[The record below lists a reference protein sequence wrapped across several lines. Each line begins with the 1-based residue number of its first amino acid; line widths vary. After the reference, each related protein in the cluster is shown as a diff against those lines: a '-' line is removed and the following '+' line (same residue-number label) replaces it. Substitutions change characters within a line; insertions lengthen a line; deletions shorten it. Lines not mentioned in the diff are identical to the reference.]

1 MLCDECDDAYH
12 PKCIGKSAAWLA
24 GLGDDGEWFCP
35 DCKNDDDIVGGSSK
49 MAKKKL
55 AAGTKESTR
64 DWGKGFAC
72 TGRNKTCTKVDK
84 NHFGPIP
91 GIEVGMAWKFRKQ
104 ISEEGLHRPLVAGI
118 AGTKKLVCPSLI
130 LSGGYEDDEDHGD
143 WFTYTGAGGRD
154 LTGNKRTAEQSFDQK
169 LDRSNAAIARNCK
182 ARFDNKNSGDAG
194 DNWREGKPIRV
205 LRNYKAA
212 KHSEF
217 APEEGNRF
225 CKAFMLVIIP
235 GCHHAQNSPVCYVML
250 LNFPGMMEST
260 NVCGIG
266 HRRELVVSLFGG
278 EESV

>member
-1 MLCDECDDAYH
+1 MYITFSSSGNQYRSLFCHQIMCDECSCAYH
-12 PKCIGKSAAWLA
+12 LKCIGKSAAWLA
-24 GLGDDGEWFCP
+24 GLGDDDEWFCP

-55 AAGTKESTR
+55 AAGTKDSGR

-91 GIEVGMAWKFRKQ
+91 GIEVGMAWKFRMQ
-104 ISEEGLHRPLVAGI
+104 ISEEGLHRPPVAGI
-118 AGTKKLVCPSLI
+118 AGTDKLGCPSLI

-182 ARFDNKNSGDAG
+182 ARFNNKDGGDAG

-212 KHSEF
+212 KHSKF
-217 APEEGNRF
+217 APEEGNR
-225 CKAFMLVIIP
+225 
-235 GCHHAQNSPVCYVML
+235 
-250 LNFPGMMEST
+250 
-260 NVCGIG
+260 
-266 HRRELVVSLFGG
+266 
-278 EESV
+278 